1 MWAVIALLLAVTVI
15 ILLVYIFNMK
25 KQLRT
30 ISSELDK
37 TAENGYDRLV
47 RISLFDEDVN
57 EVASAVNREITHR
70 KQLKMELQRTEE
82 SLRSAVSDIAHD
94 LRTPLSVVKG
104 DLQLIARSDTL
115 DADSRHYVDICI
127 AKTDEMKAMSD
138 SFFELAVLESD
149 TSLVELKKINMTNL
163 LMQFIA
169 ENEGLI
175 RLSGLEPDIVLP
187 PKTVFVMGDEQFIM
201 RILGN
206 LLGNV
211 VKYSC
216 GSFRLELCIDGRLI
230 MANPVPDGQVPDTE
244 QLFERMYR
252 GNSARQGSGAGLGL
266 HIVKLLAD
274 KMQAKV
280 YGETV
285 ENELRIMLEMKQ

>member
-1 MWAVIALLLAVTVI
+1 
-15 ILLVYIFNMK
+15 
-25 KQLRT
+25 
-30 ISSELDK
+30 
-37 TAENGYDRLV
+37 
-47 RISLFDEDVN
+47 
-57 EVASAVNREITHR
+57 
-70 KQLKMELQRTEE
+70 
-82 SLRSAVSDIAHD
+82 
-94 LRTPLSVVKG
+94 
-104 DLQLIARSDTL
+104 
-115 DADSRHYVDICI
+115 
-127 AKTDEMKAMSD
+127 
-138 SFFELAVLESD
+138 
-149 TSLVELKKINMTNL
+149 
-163 LMQFIA
+163 MQFIA